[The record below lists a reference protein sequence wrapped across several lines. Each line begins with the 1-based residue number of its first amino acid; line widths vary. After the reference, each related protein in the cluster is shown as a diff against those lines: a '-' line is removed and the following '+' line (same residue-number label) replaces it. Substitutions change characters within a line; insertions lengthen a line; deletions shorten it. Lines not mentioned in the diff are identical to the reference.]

1 MSNNT
6 INLGSLI
13 SASNITGG
21 YTITGA
27 GTGNYTLNYD
37 QNWSSNSLHAKHD
50 AIFEKDVTVDGD
62 IKFKGRS
69 LSESLERIEEKL
81 AIINPNILLEAKWE
95 ELRNLRKQYMDL
107 EKEILEK
114 EQVWNIL
121 QK

>member
-1 MSNNT
+1 MSVNQIELDLGTIISNT
-6 INLGSLI
+6 N
-13 SASNITGG
+13 GG

-27 GTGNYTLNYD
+27 GTGNYSLNYD
-37 QNWSSNSLHAKHD
+37 QNWHSNSLYVKGNAV
-50 AIFEKDVTVDGD
+50 FEQEANFEGDV
-62 IKFKGRS
+62 KFKGKS
-69 LSESLERIEEKL
+69 LSQSLEKIEEKL
-81 AIINPNILLEAKWE
+81 AILHPNPELEKKWE